1 MKILKQS
8 NGDIPLCIPKLVR
21 VVRISLFLLFI
32 VMTQLHAENL
42 YSQNTVINLK
52 LENATVEQVLD
63 KIEKETEYSF
73 LFTDKSVDIDW
84 TVNIDIHG
92 KSINEILEILF
103 GKTNVEYRIVD
114 KQIALSNRRLVTD
127 SVNQQKK
134 INGSVIEQ
142 NGNPVIGANVVEKG
156 TTNGTITDMNGHF
169 VLSVNQGAV
178 LTISYIG
185 YITKEFQINDKS
197 NIIISLEEDS
207 ELLDEVVVVGY
218 GTMKR
223 KDLTGA
229 VAAVKG
235 DDLAARKTTQ
245 LSTALQ
251 GAASGVLVT
260 RDNSAPGST
269 ASIKIRGVTTIGES
283 SPLVIVDGVPG
294 DINQVNP
301 EDVESMS
308 VLKDA
313 ASASIYGSRAAAG
326 VIVITTKRAKRTI
339 YH

>member
-1 MKILKQS
+1 M
-8 NGDIPLCIPKLVR
+8 
-21 VVRISLFLLFI
+21 
-32 VMTQLHAENL
+32 
-42 YSQNTVINLK
+42 
-52 LENATVEQVLD
+52 
-63 KIEKETEYSF
+63 
-73 LFTDKSVDIDW
+73 
-84 TVNIDIHG
+84 
-92 KSINEILEILF
+92 
-103 GKTNVEYRIVD
+103 
-114 KQIALSNRRLVTD
+114 TD

-283 SPLVIVDGVPG
+283 SPLVIVDGGPG

-326 VIVITTKRAKRTI
+326 VIVITTKRAKENDFI
-339 YH
+339 IEL

>member
-103 GKTNVEYRIVD
+103 GRTNVEYRIVD

-134 INGSVIEQ
+134 INGSDLLHLIFDDVTPFFA
-142 NGNPVIGANVVEKG
+142 GKVV
-156 TTNGTITDMNGHF
+156 
-169 VLSVNQGAV
+169 SVNNQKNREASKGRGILMQGNILYV
-178 LTISYIG
+178 MIRVSLVNSSCFISIVISYRLI
-185 YITKEFQINDKS
+185 ITCN
-197 NIIISLEEDS
+197 
-207 ELLDEVVVVGY
+207 LL
-218 GTMKR
+218 TCNFR
-223 KDLTGA
+223 F
-229 VAAVKG
+229 
-235 DDLAARKTTQ
+235 R
-245 LSTALQ
+245 
-251 GAASGVLVT
+251 
-260 RDNSAPGST
+260 
-269 ASIKIRGVTTIGES
+269 
-283 SPLVIVDGVPG
+283 
-294 DINQVNP
+294 
-301 EDVESMS
+301 
-308 VLKDA
+308 
-313 ASASIYGSRAAAG
+313 
-326 VIVITTKRAKRTI
+326 
-339 YH
+339 

>member
-218 GTMKR
+218 GTMKE
-223 KDLTGA
+223 
-229 VAAVKG
+229 
-235 DDLAARKTTQ
+235 
-245 LSTALQ
+245 
-251 GAASGVLVT
+251 
-260 RDNSAPGST
+260 
-269 ASIKIRGVTTIGES
+269 KI
-283 SPLVIVDGVPG
+283 
-294 DINQVNP
+294 
-301 EDVESMS
+301 
-308 VLKDA
+308 
-313 ASASIYGSRAAAG
+313 
-326 VIVITTKRAKRTI
+326 
-339 YH
+339 

>member
-1 MKILKQS
+1 
-8 NGDIPLCIPKLVR
+8 
-21 VVRISLFLLFI
+21 
-32 VMTQLHAENL
+32 
-42 YSQNTVINLK
+42 
-52 LENATVEQVLD
+52 
-63 KIEKETEYSF
+63 
-73 LFTDKSVDIDW
+73 
-84 TVNIDIHG
+84 
-92 KSINEILEILF
+92 
-103 GKTNVEYRIVD
+103 
-114 KQIALSNRRLVTD
+114 
-127 SVNQQKK
+127 
-134 INGSVIEQ
+134 
-142 NGNPVIGANVVEKG
+142 
-156 TTNGTITDMNGHF
+156 MNGHF

-326 VIVITTKRAKRTI
+326 VIVITTKRAKENDLSLNYNFEYGWEMPTKLPEYVGTQRLWKW
-339 YH
+339 